1 MMLPAQLKR
10 IFPLL
15 IFITL
20 PFISMAQGNHFVY
33 LQAENNSRFYVKM
46 NNKIINSSPT
56 GYIILPNLADGN
68 YPIAIGFPKSDLP
81 ESYFSLT
88 VFKKNEGYLLK
99 TTNEGGLALVNMQ
112 SKQLLS
118 GSKET
123 QVQTTVASAPSNDLF
138 ADMLANEVKDSSIL
152 NGTVT
157 KPTTSTPITSTVPV
171 TPNPTTVI
179 PSIVTTTSGGDGIQ
193 KILSNNG
200 KDGLEMVYVDGS
212 NNLQDTVRAF
222 IPSEKIK
229 EPKIIYGDA
238 PDQITT
244 KELTEGYE
252 KPKVDTAKK
261 KPEIPVVVVESKT
274 TETVPILN
282 PVKIQDKPNEVI
294 VLPQIV
300 TSSTVNSDC
309 KSFATDNDFLL
320 IRKKMAAE
328 TTADGMIDAAK
339 KIMRTICFSTGQ
351 IKNLSYLFL
360 NDEGKY
366 RFFDAAYPYTSD
378 SNLYSALE
386 SQLSDPYY
394 INRFRAMVQK

>member
-1 MMLPAQLKR
+1 MLSVLLKR
-10 IFPLL
+10 IIP
-15 IFITL
+15 FIILMAL
-20 PFISMAQGNHFVY
+20 PFIMMAQGNHFVY
-33 LQAENNSRFYVKM
+33 LQTENNSPFYVKM
-46 NNKIINSSPT
+46 NDKIVNSSPT

-68 YPIAIGFPKSDLP
+68 YSISIGFPKSNLA
-81 ESYFSLT
+81 ESHFSLT
-88 VFKKNEGYLLK
+88 VYQKNEGYLLK
-99 TTNEGGLALVNMQ
+99 NSNADGLTLVNMQ
-112 SKQLLS
+112 TQQLLS
-118 GSKET
+118 QSKENE
-123 QVQTTVASAPSNDLF
+123 VQTTVPTPPTKDLF

-179 PSIVTTTSGGDGIQ
+179 PSIVTTTSGGDGIR

-200 KDGLEMVYVDGS
+200 KDGLEMVYVDVS
-212 NNLQDTVRAF
+212 NNHPDTVRAF
-222 IPSEKIK
+222 IPSEKTTK
-229 EPKIIYGDA
+229 PEVKKYGDA
-238 PDQITT
+238 PDQITA
-244 KELTEGYE
+244 KQLEGYN
-252 KPKVDTAKK
+252 KSQVDTGEK
-261 KPEIPVVVVESKT
+261 KPEMPVVVVESKT
-274 TETVPILN
+274 TESAPIVN
-282 PVKIQDKPNEVI
+282 PVKIQDKPIEVI

-300 TSSTVNSDC
+300 TSSSVNSDC
-309 KSFATDNDFLL
+309 KSFATDKDFLL

-360 NDEGKY
+360 NDEGRY